1 MSKVFESQSLTDEAD
16 KRKKQYEALEEQLRA
31 LKQAFQGVADLG
43 DALKGKGADNIKD
56 FFQGQAE
63 IADSWLTLVSAQI
76 AFLNGI
82 SGDIKDQELSDTYAE
97 TSFLEHE
104 LPNADLKASEIVSAH
119 KAEIDSILSGI
130 SDIIHL
136 DTYTLDDYADKM
148 GDAQKTRRD
157 TITAVDTLDE
167 SLTAEYQ
174 NLESLDNAVLSKYS
188 VLMQATSNGKSASPM
203 YYDKKAFH
211 SNEIYKSVMA
221 TEKQGTDYI
230 DAKAQQAEA
239 RRLQEKAE
247 EEANK
252 PWYEKTWDGICNF
265 TGEVTGYYD
274 YKRAAE
280 GVDPV
285 TGEKL
290 STAERV
296 TAGAMAAAGFIP
308 VVGWAGRAFKGGK
321 AIYKTGKTVIA
332 AEHALDAYKTG
343 KSLDI
348 LKMTEMGAYGLV
360 ASNGFSEAVTGRDMF
375 GNKVSEEKRKQGAL
389 EAALSLVGAGSLA
402 KSVDHSVSMYRNVDK
417 GSTVK
422 VKLSDIRHVVN
433 PTHVKKVA
441 HQTYQSV
448 KKRSLS
454 VIESAGETVLFAKQL
469 MGTFRNQ
476 PAYAYAKSSHYT
488 ESLINKEAVKKVA
501 QYPVNYLKQ
510 VAKDHIHYIT
520 QTGKVFYDASSK
532 VFRTSDGKFA
542 KKPKADHVEE
552 PKVLKVERQKTD
564 VHSEGTKATGELNKD
579 LAKAYLRD
587 IEAKTGRKVCKEQID
602 HIKEALRNNNYEK
615 LTPKETA
622 KHRSKF
628 TSSLKDRLIAEWE
641 EKTNQKW
648 PRYTEEVFD
657 KHGEVARSIG
667 QPYDAHHI
675 IENNFG
681 GPHEWWNIHPA
692 KYPDEHQAGIHG
704 KGAPSGKLFP
714 RR

>member
-16 KRKKQYEALEEQLRA
+16 KRRKQYEALEEQLRA

-82 SGDIKDQELSDTYAE
+82 SGDIKDQELSDTYVE

-360 ASNGFSEAVTGRDMF
+360 ASNGFSEVVTGRDMF

-389 EAALSLVGAGSLA
+389 EAALSMVGAGALAKHVNKGIPLA
-402 KSVDHSVSMYRNVDK
+402 KSPQASKVEKGKKILDQVKEFKVPTNVKIRVHKTVTPDGATFPIIHADVKTTAVKDLGIVKMAGSGSSGSTPTRLIPGTPGKVTGGSSTKLGKNMFEQMGLPRSTKRTPYQAQHIIPKEFRSHPVLKKLGMDMDDASNGFFLRIPDDDISATSRHKGYHSVYSSFVRK
-417 GSTVK
+417 
-422 VKLSDIRHVVN
+422 KLDEIDVN
-433 PTHVKKVA
+433 
-441 HQTYQSV
+441 QSV
-448 KKRSLS
+448 D
-454 VIESAGETVLFAKQL
+454 VIE
-469 MGTFRNQ
+469 
-476 PAYAYAKSSHYT
+476 
-488 ESLINKEAVKKVA
+488 
-501 QYPVNYLKQ
+501 KQ
-510 VAKDHIHYIT
+510 VYGLQQKLRELQEKGLPLYMRDDYL
-520 QTGKVFYDASSK
+520 QTEL
-532 VFRTSDGKFA
+532 
-542 KKPKADHVEE
+542 KK
-552 PKVLKVERQKTD
+552 
-564 VHSEGTKATGELNKD
+564 
-579 LAKAYLRD
+579 
-587 IEAKTGRKVCKEQID
+587 
-602 HIKEALRNNNYEK
+602 IKEKGFEAYK
-615 LTPKETA
+615 LERKEDSASRKPVWKRGGGATVD
-622 KHRSKF
+622 
-628 TSSLKDRLIAEWE
+628 LWE
-641 EKTNQKW
+641 RWYNK
-648 PRYTEEVFD
+648 
-657 KHGEVARSIG
+657 
-667 QPYDAHHI
+667 
-675 IENNFG
+675 
-681 GPHEWWNIHPA
+681 
-692 KYPDEHQAGIHG
+692 
-704 KGAPSGKLFP
+704 
-714 RR
+714 

>member
-82 SGDIKDQELSDTYAE
+82 SGDIKDQELSDSYAE

-104 LPNADLKASEIVSAH
+104 LPNADLRASEIVSAH

-332 AEHALDAYKTG
+332 AEHALDAYRTG

-389 EAALSLVGAGSLA
+389 EAALSLVGAGALA
-402 KSVDHSVSMYRNVDK
+402 KHVNKGIPLATHSKVQKANK
-417 GSTVK
+417 TLEK
-422 VKLSDIRHVVN
+422 VKQFKV
-433 PTHVKKVA
+433 PTNVRVYA
-441 HQTYQSV
+441 ERPVTPDGFT
-448 KKRSLS
+448 
-454 VIESAGETVLFAKQL
+454 IGIPTVRVDVEK
-469 MGTFRNQ
+469 T
-476 PAYAYAKSSHYT
+476 
-488 ESLINKEAVKKVA
+488 AVKDLGIVKM
-501 QYPVNYLKQ
+501 
-510 VAKDHIHYIT
+510 
-520 QTGKVFYDASSK
+520 ASSQ
-532 VFRTSDGKFA
+532 S
-542 KKPKADHVEE
+542 KKPKWLEKPEGMTQNDYVAHNGTNYSKKKRTEEYNAALADREKIVGDNSNGYRLKEPTNWMEE
-552 PKVLKVERQKTD
+552 RGMIQ
-564 VHSEGTKATGELNKD
+564 
-579 LAKAYLRD
+579 
-587 IEAKTGRKVCKEQID
+587 
-602 HIKEALRNNNYEK
+602 IKER
-615 LTPKETA
+615 
-622 KHRSKF
+622 
-628 TSSLKDRLIAEWE
+628 LKRKSWTDRDGFNW
-641 EKTNQKW
+641 QW
-648 PRYTEEVFD
+648 D
-657 KHGEVARSIG
+657 S
-667 QPYDAHHI
+667 Q
-675 IENNFG
+675 
-681 GPHEWWNIHPA
+681 
-692 KYPDEHQAGIHG
+692 HG
-704 KGAPSGKLFP
+704 KLEKWNRRRTEHLGEFDPVTGKQTKKGEPS
-714 RR
+714 RRWDG

>member
-16 KRKKQYEALEEQLRA
+16 KRKKQYEALEGQLRA

-82 SGDIKDQELSDTYAE
+82 SGDIKDQELSDSYAE

-221 TEKQGTDYI
+221 AEKQGTDYI

-360 ASNGFSEAVTGRDMF
+360 ASNGFTEAVTGRDMF

-389 EAALSLVGAGSLA
+389 EAALSLVGAGALA
-402 KSVDHSVSMYRNVDK
+402 KHVNKGIPLATHSKVQKANK
-417 GSTVK
+417 TLEK
-422 VKLSDIRHVVN
+422 VKQFKV
-433 PTHVKKVA
+433 PTNVRVYA
-441 HQTYQSV
+441 ERPVTPDGFT
-448 KKRSLS
+448 
-454 VIESAGETVLFAKQL
+454 IGIPTVRVDVEK
-469 MGTFRNQ
+469 T
-476 PAYAYAKSSHYT
+476 
-488 ESLINKEAVKKVA
+488 AVKDLGIVKM
-501 QYPVNYLKQ
+501 
-510 VAKDHIHYIT
+510 
-520 QTGKVFYDASSK
+520 ASSQ
-532 VFRTSDGKFA
+532 S
-542 KKPKADHVEE
+542 KKPKWLEKPEGMTQNDYVAHNGTNYSKKKRTEEYNAALADREKIVGDNSNGYRLKEPTNWMEE
-552 PKVLKVERQKTD
+552 RGMIQ
-564 VHSEGTKATGELNKD
+564 
-579 LAKAYLRD
+579 
-587 IEAKTGRKVCKEQID
+587 
-602 HIKEALRNNNYEK
+602 IKER
-615 LTPKETA
+615 
-622 KHRSKF
+622 
-628 TSSLKDRLIAEWE
+628 LKRKSWTDRDGFNW
-641 EKTNQKW
+641 QW
-648 PRYTEEVFD
+648 D
-657 KHGEVARSIG
+657 S
-667 QPYDAHHI
+667 Q
-675 IENNFG
+675 
-681 GPHEWWNIHPA
+681 
-692 KYPDEHQAGIHG
+692 HG
-704 KGAPSGKLFP
+704 KLEKWNRRRTEHLGEFDPVTGKQTKKGEPS
-714 RR
+714 RRWDG

>member
-82 SGDIKDQELSDTYAE
+82 SGDIKDQELSDTYVE

-211 SNEIYKSVMA
+211 SNEIYKSVTA
-221 TEKQGTDYI
+221 TEKQGMDYI

-360 ASNGFSEAVTGRDMF
+360 ASNGFTEAVTGRDMF

-389 EAALSLVGAGSLA
+389 EAALSLVGAGALAKHVNKGIPLA
-402 KSVDHSVSMYRNVDK
+402 KSPQASKVEKGKKILDQVKEFKVPTNVKIRVHKTVTPDGATFPIIHADVKTTAVKDLGVVKMVSDGVRKGKSHSPNISKNHD
-417 GSTVK
+417 
-422 VKLSDIRHVVN
+422 
-433 PTHVKKVA
+433 KVA
-441 HQTYQSV
+441 HDGYYGRKEFRTMLNNASFTPHGHKHV
-448 KKRSLS
+448 KAKTLEEAKRFSMTGKKAAQYLPN
-454 VIESAGETVLFAKQL
+454 VNNKALE
-469 MGTFRNQ
+469 
-476 PAYAYAKSSHYT
+476 
-488 ESLINKEAVKKVA
+488 KEALLKGHIIDNGNNNYYFIYDAGKTVGYDLGTPTSWIRAEFSGGEYHGHPIAGSRLDK
-501 QYPVNYLKQ
+501 YLKQ
-510 VAKDHIHYIT
+510 L
-520 QTGKVFYDASSK
+520 G
-532 VFRTSDGKFA
+532 
-542 KKPKADHVEE
+542 
-552 PKVLKVERQKTD
+552 
-564 VHSEGTKATGELNKD
+564 
-579 LAKAYLRD
+579 
-587 IEAKTGRKVCKEQID
+587 ID
-602 HIKEALRNNNYEK
+602 K
-615 LTPKETA
+615 
-622 KHRSKF
+622 
-628 TSSLKDRLIAEWE
+628 
-641 EKTNQKW
+641 
-648 PRYTEEVFD
+648 
-657 KHGEVARSIG
+657 
-667 QPYDAHHI
+667 
-675 IENNFG
+675 
-681 GPHEWWNIHPA
+681 
-692 KYPDEHQAGIHG
+692 
-704 KGAPSGKLFP
+704 
-714 RR
+714 

>member
-82 SGDIKDQELSDTYAE
+82 SGDIKDQELSDTYVE

-211 SNEIYKSVMA
+211 SNEIYKSVTA

-389 EAALSLVGAGSLA
+389 EAALSLVGAGALAKHVNKGIPLA
-402 KSVDHSVSMYRNVDK
+402 KSPQTAKVEKGKKILDQVKEFKVPTNVKIRVHKTVTPDGATFPIIHADVKTTAVKDLGIVKMVSDGVRKGKSHSPNISKNHD
-417 GSTVK
+417 
-422 VKLSDIRHVVN
+422 
-433 PTHVKKVA
+433 KVA
-441 HQTYQSV
+441 HDGYYGRKEFRTMLNNASFTPHGHKHV
-448 KKRSLS
+448 KAKTPEEAKRFSMTGKK
-454 VIESAGETVLFAKQL
+454 SAQYLPNVNNKALE
-469 MGTFRNQ
+469 
-476 PAYAYAKSSHYT
+476 
-488 ESLINKEAVKKVA
+488 KEALLKGHIIDNGNNNYYFIYDAGKTVGYDLGTPTSWIRAEFSGGEYHGHPIAGSRLGK
-501 QYPVNYLKQ
+501 YLKQ
-510 VAKDHIHYIT
+510 L
-520 QTGKVFYDASSK
+520 G
-532 VFRTSDGKFA
+532 
-542 KKPKADHVEE
+542 
-552 PKVLKVERQKTD
+552 
-564 VHSEGTKATGELNKD
+564 
-579 LAKAYLRD
+579 
-587 IEAKTGRKVCKEQID
+587 ID
-602 HIKEALRNNNYEK
+602 K
-615 LTPKETA
+615 
-622 KHRSKF
+622 
-628 TSSLKDRLIAEWE
+628 
-641 EKTNQKW
+641 
-648 PRYTEEVFD
+648 
-657 KHGEVARSIG
+657 
-667 QPYDAHHI
+667 
-675 IENNFG
+675 
-681 GPHEWWNIHPA
+681 
-692 KYPDEHQAGIHG
+692 
-704 KGAPSGKLFP
+704 
-714 RR
+714 

>member
-104 LPNADLKASEIVSAH
+104 LPNADLRASEIVSAH

-188 VLMQATSNGKSASPM
+188 LLMQATSNGKSASPI

-389 EAALSLVGAGSLA
+389 EAALSLVGAGALA
-402 KSVDHSVSMYRNVDK
+402 KHVNKGIPLATHSKVQKANK
-417 GSTVK
+417 TLEK
-422 VKLSDIRHVVN
+422 VKQFKV
-433 PTHVKKVA
+433 PTNVRVYAERPVTANGFTYGFPTVRVDVEKTAVKELGI
-441 HQTYQSV
+441 V
-448 KKRSLS
+448 KMASSGKGIKGIVKPVSNMNEFFDMEFGKKISNSLS
-454 VIESAGETVLFAKQL
+454 KSKVKYDGQSIYKVEKKTD
-469 MGTFRNQ
+469 NQ
-476 PAYAYAKSSHYT
+476 
-488 ESLINKEAVKKVA
+488 
-501 QYPVNYLKQ
+501 YLKKGYG
-510 VAKDHIHYIT
+510 VYLDALHKDHLEVI
-520 QTGKVFYDASSK
+520 D
-532 VFRTSDGKFA
+532 
-542 KKPKADHVEE
+542 
-552 PKVLKVERQKTD
+552 
-564 VHSEGTKATGELNKD
+564 
-579 LAKAYLRD
+579 
-587 IEAKTGRKVCKEQID
+587 KTGNVKYVLNLDGTLNPDKT
-602 HIKEALRNNNYEK
+602 KKALGR
-615 LTPKETA
+615 
-622 KHRSKF
+622 
-628 TSSLKDRLIAEWE
+628 
-641 EKTNQKW
+641 
-648 PRYTEEVFD
+648 V
-657 KHGEVARSIG
+657 V
-667 QPYDAHHI
+667 
-675 IENNFG
+675 
-681 GPHEWWNIHPA
+681 
-692 KYPDEHQAGIHG
+692 
-704 KGAPSGKLFP
+704 KGWK
-714 RR
+714 

>member
-82 SGDIKDQELSDTYAE
+82 SGDIKDQELSDTYVE

-157 TITAVDTLDE
+157 TITAVDMLDE

-211 SNEIYKSVMA
+211 SNEIYKSVTA

-343 KSLDI
+343 KSIDI

-360 ASNGFSEAVTGRDMF
+360 ASNGFTEAVTGRDMF

-389 EAALSLVGAGSLA
+389 EAALSLVGAGALAKHVNKGIPLA
-402 KSVDHSVSMYRNVDK
+402 KSPQASKVEKGKKILDQVKEFKVPTNVK
-417 GSTVK
+417 IRVHKTVTPDGASFPIIYAD
-422 VKLSDIRHVVN
+422 VK
-433 PTHVKKVA
+433 T
-441 HQTYQSV
+441 T
-448 KKRSLS
+448 
-454 VIESAGETVLFAKQL
+454 
-469 MGTFRNQ
+469 
-476 PAYAYAKSSHYT
+476 
-488 ESLINKEAVKKVA
+488 AVKDLGVVKMVGSGSGNSKKLFGQNGTQIA
-501 QYPVNYLKQ
+501 SKTTWQNGKTERIDIENPNPGQ
-510 VAKDHIHYIT
+510 REGQIHYHEPNNKKWYFDVET
-520 QTGKVFYDASSK
+520 KKFYDQKTGEDAPSK
-532 VFRTSDGKFA
+532 IQ
-542 KKPKADHVEE
+542 
-552 PKVLKVERQKTD
+552 KVLKDKSVQKAINK
-564 VHSEGTKATGELNKD
+564 GLKFLGED
-579 LAKAYLRD
+579 
-587 IEAKTGRKVCKEQID
+587 
-602 HIKEALRNNNYEK
+602 
-615 LTPKETA
+615 P
-622 KHRSKF
+622 
-628 TSSLKDRLIAEWE
+628 
-641 EKTNQKW
+641 
-648 PRYTEEVFD
+648 VF
-657 KHGEVARSIG
+657 
-667 QPYDAHHI
+667 
-675 IENNFG
+675 
-681 GPHEWWNIHPA
+681 
-692 KYPDEHQAGIHG
+692 
-704 KGAPSGKLFP
+704 
-714 RR
+714 

>member
-82 SGDIKDQELSDTYAE
+82 SGDIKDQELSDTYVE

-211 SNEIYKSVMA
+211 SNEIYKSVTA

-389 EAALSLVGAGSLA
+389 EAALSLVGAGALAKHVNKGIPLA
-402 KSVDHSVSMYRNVDK
+402 KSPQASIVEKGKKILDQVKEFKVPTNVKIRVHKTVTPDGATFPIIHADVKTTAVKDLGIVKMVSDGVRKGKSHSPNISKNHD
-417 GSTVK
+417 
-422 VKLSDIRHVVN
+422 
-433 PTHVKKVA
+433 KVA
-441 HQTYQSV
+441 HDGYYGRKEFRTMLNNASFTPHGHKHV
-448 KKRSLS
+448 KAKTPEEAKRFSMT
-454 VIESAGETVLFAKQL
+454 GK
-469 MGTFRNQ
+469 
-476 PAYAYAKSSHYT
+476 KS
-488 ESLINKEAVKKVA
+488 A
-501 QYPVNYLKQ
+501 QYLPNVNN
-510 VAKDHIHYIT
+510 
-520 QTGKVFYDASSK
+520 
-532 VFRTSDGKFA
+532 
-542 KKPKADHVEE
+542 KALE
-552 PKVLKVERQKTD
+552 
-564 VHSEGTKATGELNKD
+564 
-579 LAKAYLRD
+579 
-587 IEAKTGRKVCKEQID
+587 
-602 HIKEALRNNNYEK
+602 KEALLKGHIIDNGNNN
-615 LTPKETA
+615 
-622 KHRSKF
+622 
-628 TSSLKDRLIAEWE
+628 
-641 EKTNQKW
+641 
-648 PRYTEEVFD
+648 
-657 KHGEVARSIG
+657 
-667 QPYDAHHI
+667 
-675 IENNFG
+675 
-681 GPHEWWNIHPA
+681 
-692 KYPDEHQAGIHG
+692 
-704 KGAPSGKLFP
+704 
-714 RR
+714 

>member
-104 LPNADLKASEIVSAH
+104 LPNADLRASEIVSAH

-389 EAALSLVGAGSLA
+389 EAALSLVGAGALA
-402 KSVDHSVSMYRNVDK
+402 KHVNKGIPLATHSKVQKANK
-417 GSTVK
+417 TLEK
-422 VKLSDIRHVVN
+422 VKQFKV
-433 PTHVKKVA
+433 PTNVRVYA
-441 HQTYQSV
+441 ERPVTANGFTY
-448 KKRSLS
+448 
-454 VIESAGETVLFAKQL
+454 GFPTVRVDVEK
-469 MGTFRNQ
+469 T
-476 PAYAYAKSSHYT
+476 
-488 ESLINKEAVKKVA
+488 AVKELGIVKM
-501 QYPVNYLKQ
+501 
-510 VAKDHIHYIT
+510 
-520 QTGKVFYDASSK
+520 ASSQ
-532 VFRTSDGKFA
+532 S
-542 KKPKADHVEE
+542 KKPKWLEKPEGMTQNDYVAHNGTNYSKKKRTEEYYAALADREKIVGDNSNGYRLKEPTNWMEE
-552 PKVLKVERQKTD
+552 RGMIQ
-564 VHSEGTKATGELNKD
+564 
-579 LAKAYLRD
+579 
-587 IEAKTGRKVCKEQID
+587 
-602 HIKEALRNNNYEK
+602 IKER
-615 LTPKETA
+615 
-622 KHRSKF
+622 
-628 TSSLKDRLIAEWE
+628 LKRKSWSDRDGFNW
-641 EKTNQKW
+641 QW
-648 PRYTEEVFD
+648 D
-657 KHGEVARSIG
+657 S
-667 QPYDAHHI
+667 Q
-675 IENNFG
+675 
-681 GPHEWWNIHPA
+681 
-692 KYPDEHQAGIHG
+692 HG
-704 KGAPSGKLFP
+704 KLEKWNRRRTEHLGEFDPVTGKQTKKGEPS
-714 RR
+714 RRWDG

>member
-82 SGDIKDQELSDTYAE
+82 SGDIKDQELSDSYVE

-104 LPNADLKASEIVSAH
+104 LPNADLRASEIVSAH

-389 EAALSLVGAGSLA
+389 EAALSLVGAGALA
-402 KSVDHSVSMYRNVDK
+402 KHVNKGIPLATHSKVQKANK
-417 GSTVK
+417 TLEK
-422 VKLSDIRHVVN
+422 VKQFKV
-433 PTHVKKVA
+433 PTNVRVYA
-441 HQTYQSV
+441 ERPVTANGFTY
-448 KKRSLS
+448 
-454 VIESAGETVLFAKQL
+454 GFPTVRVDVEK
-469 MGTFRNQ
+469 T
-476 PAYAYAKSSHYT
+476 
-488 ESLINKEAVKKVA
+488 AVKELGIVKM
-501 QYPVNYLKQ
+501 
-510 VAKDHIHYIT
+510 
-520 QTGKVFYDASSK
+520 ASSQ
-532 VFRTSDGKFA
+532 S
-542 KKPKADHVEE
+542 KKPKWLEKPEGMTQNDYVAHNGTNYSKKKRTEEYNAALADREKIVGDNSNGYRLKEPTNWMEE
-552 PKVLKVERQKTD
+552 RGMIQ
-564 VHSEGTKATGELNKD
+564 
-579 LAKAYLRD
+579 
-587 IEAKTGRKVCKEQID
+587 
-602 HIKEALRNNNYEK
+602 IKER
-615 LTPKETA
+615 
-622 KHRSKF
+622 
-628 TSSLKDRLIAEWE
+628 LKRKSWTDRDGFNW
-641 EKTNQKW
+641 QW
-648 PRYTEEVFD
+648 D
-657 KHGEVARSIG
+657 S
-667 QPYDAHHI
+667 Q
-675 IENNFG
+675 
-681 GPHEWWNIHPA
+681 
-692 KYPDEHQAGIHG
+692 HG
-704 KGAPSGKLFP
+704 KLEKWNRRRTEHLGEFDPVTGKQTKKGEPS
-714 RR
+714 RRWDG

>member
-82 SGDIKDQELSDTYAE
+82 SGDIKDQELSDTYVE

-211 SNEIYKSVMA
+211 SNEIYKSVTA

-360 ASNGFSEAVTGRDMF
+360 ASNGFTEAVTGRDMF

-389 EAALSLVGAGSLA
+389 EAALSLVGAGALAKHVNKGIPLA
-402 KSVDHSVSMYRNVDK
+402 KSPQTAKVEKGKKILDQVKEFKVPTNVKIRVHKTVTPDGATFPIIHADVKTTAVKDLGIVKMVSDGVRKGKSHSPNISKNHD
-417 GSTVK
+417 
-422 VKLSDIRHVVN
+422 
-433 PTHVKKVA
+433 KVA
-441 HQTYQSV
+441 HDGYYGRKEFRTMLNNASFTPHGHKHV
-448 KKRSLS
+448 KAKTPEEAKRFSMTGKK
-454 VIESAGETVLFAKQL
+454 SAQYLPNVNNKALE
-469 MGTFRNQ
+469 
-476 PAYAYAKSSHYT
+476 
-488 ESLINKEAVKKVA
+488 KEALLKGHIIDNGNNNYYFIYDAGKTVGYDLGTPTSWIRAEFSGGEYHGHPIAGSRLGK
-501 QYPVNYLKQ
+501 YLKQ
-510 VAKDHIHYIT
+510 L
-520 QTGKVFYDASSK
+520 G
-532 VFRTSDGKFA
+532 
-542 KKPKADHVEE
+542 
-552 PKVLKVERQKTD
+552 
-564 VHSEGTKATGELNKD
+564 
-579 LAKAYLRD
+579 
-587 IEAKTGRKVCKEQID
+587 ID
-602 HIKEALRNNNYEK
+602 K
-615 LTPKETA
+615 
-622 KHRSKF
+622 
-628 TSSLKDRLIAEWE
+628 
-641 EKTNQKW
+641 
-648 PRYTEEVFD
+648 
-657 KHGEVARSIG
+657 
-667 QPYDAHHI
+667 
-675 IENNFG
+675 
-681 GPHEWWNIHPA
+681 
-692 KYPDEHQAGIHG
+692 
-704 KGAPSGKLFP
+704 
-714 RR
+714 

>member
-82 SGDIKDQELSDTYAE
+82 SGDIKDQELSDSYAE

-104 LPNADLKASEIVSAH
+104 LPNADLRASEIVSAH

-375 GNKVSEEKRKQGAL
+375 GNKVSEDKRKQGAL
-389 EAALSLVGAGSLA
+389 EAALSLVGAGALA
-402 KSVDHSVSMYRNVDK
+402 KHVNKGIPLATHSKVQKANK
-417 GSTVK
+417 TLEK
-422 VKLSDIRHVVN
+422 VKQFKV
-433 PTHVKKVA
+433 PTNVRVYA
-441 HQTYQSV
+441 ERPVTANGFTY
-448 KKRSLS
+448 
-454 VIESAGETVLFAKQL
+454 GFPTVRVDVEK
-469 MGTFRNQ
+469 T
-476 PAYAYAKSSHYT
+476 
-488 ESLINKEAVKKVA
+488 AVKELGIVKM
-501 QYPVNYLKQ
+501 
-510 VAKDHIHYIT
+510 
-520 QTGKVFYDASSK
+520 ASSQ
-532 VFRTSDGKFA
+532 S
-542 KKPKADHVEE
+542 KKPKWLEKPEGMTQNDYVAHNGTNYSKKKRTEEYNAALADREKIVGDNSNGYRLKEPTNWMEE
-552 PKVLKVERQKTD
+552 RGMIQ
-564 VHSEGTKATGELNKD
+564 
-579 LAKAYLRD
+579 
-587 IEAKTGRKVCKEQID
+587 
-602 HIKEALRNNNYEK
+602 IKER
-615 LTPKETA
+615 
-622 KHRSKF
+622 
-628 TSSLKDRLIAEWE
+628 LKRKSWTDRDGFNW
-641 EKTNQKW
+641 QW
-648 PRYTEEVFD
+648 D
-657 KHGEVARSIG
+657 S
-667 QPYDAHHI
+667 Q
-675 IENNFG
+675 
-681 GPHEWWNIHPA
+681 
-692 KYPDEHQAGIHG
+692 HG
-704 KGAPSGKLFP
+704 KLEKWNRRRTEHLGEFDPVTGKQTKKGEPS
-714 RR
+714 RRWDG

>member
-82 SGDIKDQELSDTYAE
+82 SGDIKDQELSDTYVE

-211 SNEIYKSVMA
+211 SNEIYKSVTA

-389 EAALSLVGAGSLA
+389 EAALSLVGAGALAKHVNKGIPLA
-402 KSVDHSVSMYRNVDK
+402 KSPQASKVEKGKKILDQVKEFKVPTNVKIRVHKTVTPDGATFPIIHADVKTTAVKDLGIVKMAGSGKGIKGIVKPVSNMNEFFDMEFGK
-417 GSTVK
+417 KISNSLSKSK
-422 VKLSDIRHVVN
+422 VKYDGQSIYKVE
-433 PTHVKKVA
+433 KK
-441 HQTYQSV
+441 TD
-448 KKRSLS
+448 
-454 VIESAGETVLFAKQL
+454 
-469 MGTFRNQ
+469 NQ
-476 PAYAYAKSSHYT
+476 
-488 ESLINKEAVKKVA
+488 
-501 QYPVNYLKQ
+501 YLKKGYG
-510 VAKDHIHYIT
+510 VYLDALHKDHLEVI
-520 QTGKVFYDASSK
+520 D
-532 VFRTSDGKFA
+532 
-542 KKPKADHVEE
+542 
-552 PKVLKVERQKTD
+552 
-564 VHSEGTKATGELNKD
+564 
-579 LAKAYLRD
+579 
-587 IEAKTGRKVCKEQID
+587 KTGNVKYVLNLDGTLNPDKT
-602 HIKEALRNNNYEK
+602 KKALGR
-615 LTPKETA
+615 
-622 KHRSKF
+622 
-628 TSSLKDRLIAEWE
+628 
-641 EKTNQKW
+641 
-648 PRYTEEVFD
+648 V
-657 KHGEVARSIG
+657 V
-667 QPYDAHHI
+667 
-675 IENNFG
+675 
-681 GPHEWWNIHPA
+681 
-692 KYPDEHQAGIHG
+692 
-704 KGAPSGKLFP
+704 KGWK
-714 RR
+714 

>member
-16 KRKKQYEALEEQLRA
+16 KRKKQYEALEEQLNA
-31 LKQAFQGVADLG
+31 LKKAFQGMADLG

-63 IADSWLTLVSAQI
+63 IAESWLTLVSAQI

-82 SGDIKDQELSDTYAE
+82 SGDIKDQELSDSYVE

-157 TITAVDTLDE
+157 TITAVDKLDE
-167 SLTAEYQ
+167 SLTTEYQ

-211 SNEIYKSVMA
+211 SNEIYKSVIEA
-221 TEKQGTDYI
+221 EKQGTDYI

-247 EEANK
+247 KEANK

-321 AIYKTGKTVIA
+321 AIYKTGKTVMA
-332 AEHALDAYKTG
+332 AEHALDVYKTG

-389 EAALSLVGAGSLA
+389 EAALSLVGAGVLAKHVNKGIPLA
-402 KSVDHSVSMYRNVDK
+402 KSPQTAKVEKGKKILDQVKEFKVPTNVKIRVHKTVTPDGATFPIIHADVKTKAVKDLGIVKMAGSGKGIKGTGNVRHLDYVPRISEIEVKFKRNIKHDPEEFARQLKNQEKGMNELTVDEYLKNRERYIAKGRAIEGNAAQKMARQEALKDKIAELRKQGLSRADATKQASNWIDTQAALHNPDQIAGGRADSIGGLGDKRVNSSLGSQWKYRIDIVDEQIRK
-417 GSTVK
+417 TAENMSPAEIKNTYLN
-422 VKLSDIRHVVN
+422 VKL
-433 PTHVKKVA
+433 
-441 HQTYQSV
+441 
-448 KKRSLS
+448 
-454 VIESAGETVLFAKQL
+454 
-469 MGTFRNQ
+469 
-476 PAYAYAKSSHYT
+476 
-488 ESLINKEAVKKVA
+488 
-501 QYPVNYLKQ
+501 
-510 VAKDHIHYIT
+510 T
-520 QTGKVFYDASSK
+520 Q
-532 VFRTSDGKFA
+532 
-542 KKPKADHVEE
+542 
-552 PKVLKVERQKTD
+552 
-564 VHSEGTKATGELNKD
+564 
-579 LAKAYLRD
+579 
-587 IEAKTGRKVCKEQID
+587 
-602 HIKEALRNNNYEK
+602 
-615 LTPKETA
+615 
-622 KHRSKF
+622 
-628 TSSLKDRLIAEWE
+628 
-641 EKTNQKW
+641 
-648 PRYTEEVFD
+648 
-657 KHGEVARSIG
+657 
-667 QPYDAHHI
+667 
-675 IENNFG
+675 
-681 GPHEWWNIHPA
+681 
-692 KYPDEHQAGIHG
+692 
-704 KGAPSGKLFP
+704 
-714 RR
+714 

>member
-82 SGDIKDQELSDTYAE
+82 SGDIKDQELSDSYAE

-104 LPNADLKASEIVSAH
+104 LPNADLRASEIVSAH

-157 TITAVDTLDE
+157 TITAVDTLNE

-188 VLMQATSNGKSASPM
+188 LLMQATSNGKSASPM

-360 ASNGFSEAVTGRDMF
+360 ASNGFTEAVTGRDMF

-389 EAALSLVGAGSLA
+389 EAALSLVGAGALA
-402 KSVDHSVSMYRNVDK
+402 KHVNKGIPLATHSKVQKANKTLEKIKQFKVPTNVRVYAERPVTANGFTYGFPTVRVDVEKTAVKELGIVKMASSGKGIKGIVKPVSNMNEFFDMEFGK
-417 GSTVK
+417 KISNSLSKSK
-422 VKLSDIRHVVN
+422 VKYDGQSIYKVE
-433 PTHVKKVA
+433 KK
-441 HQTYQSV
+441 TD
-448 KKRSLS
+448 
-454 VIESAGETVLFAKQL
+454 
-469 MGTFRNQ
+469 NQ
-476 PAYAYAKSSHYT
+476 
-488 ESLINKEAVKKVA
+488 
-501 QYPVNYLKQ
+501 YLKKGYG
-510 VAKDHIHYIT
+510 VYLDALHKDHLEVI
-520 QTGKVFYDASSK
+520 D
-532 VFRTSDGKFA
+532 
-542 KKPKADHVEE
+542 
-552 PKVLKVERQKTD
+552 
-564 VHSEGTKATGELNKD
+564 
-579 LAKAYLRD
+579 
-587 IEAKTGRKVCKEQID
+587 KTGNVKYVLNLDGTLNPDKT
-602 HIKEALRNNNYEK
+602 KKALGR
-615 LTPKETA
+615 
-622 KHRSKF
+622 
-628 TSSLKDRLIAEWE
+628 
-641 EKTNQKW
+641 
-648 PRYTEEVFD
+648 V
-657 KHGEVARSIG
+657 V
-667 QPYDAHHI
+667 
-675 IENNFG
+675 
-681 GPHEWWNIHPA
+681 
-692 KYPDEHQAGIHG
+692 
-704 KGAPSGKLFP
+704 KGWK
-714 RR
+714 

>member
-82 SGDIKDQELSDTYAE
+82 SGDIKDQELSDSYVE

-104 LPNADLKASEIVSAH
+104 LPNADLRASEIVSAH

-389 EAALSLVGAGSLA
+389 EAALSLVGAGALAKHVNKGIPLA
-402 KSVDHSVSMYRNVDK
+402 KSPQAAKVEKGKKILDQVKEFKVPTNVK
-417 GSTVK
+417 IRVHKTVTPDGATFPIIHAD
-422 VKLSDIRHVVN
+422 VK
-433 PTHVKKVA
+433 TK
-441 HQTYQSV
+441 
-448 KKRSLS
+448 
-454 VIESAGETVLFAKQL
+454 
-469 MGTFRNQ
+469 
-476 PAYAYAKSSHYT
+476 
-488 ESLINKEAVKKVA
+488 AVKDLGFVKMVGSGNTNI
-501 QYPVNYLKQ
+501 VEKINYDLIKRY
-510 VAKDHIHYIT
+510 VKD
-520 QTGKVFYDASSK
+520 VEA
-532 VFRTSDGKFA
+532 RTSRKI
-542 KKPKADHVEE
+542 PKNQVE
-552 PKVLKVERQKTD
+552 KL
-564 VHSEGTKATGELNKD
+564 
-579 LAKAYLRD
+579 
-587 IEAKTGRKVCKEQID
+587 
-602 HIKEALRNNNYEK
+602 KEALRNKEYKK
-615 LTPKETA
+615 LTPLQTR
-622 KHRSKF
+622 KHRRAFNKI
-628 TSSLKDRLIAEWE
+628 KDQLIEEWE
-641 EKTNQKW
+641 KNTGQTWPTYSEDVISKKTGEPVRKKG
-648 PRYTEEVFD
+648 D
-657 KHGEVARSIG
+657 K
-667 QPYDAHHI
+667 YDAHHI
-675 IENNFG
+675 IENSFEG
-681 GPHEWWNIHPA
+681 EHEWWNIHPA
-692 KYPDEHQAGIHG
+692 KFPNEHQSGIHG
-704 KGAPSGKLFP
+704 TGSPANELFKGGK
-714 RR
+714 

>member
-16 KRKKQYEALEEQLRA
+16 KRKKQYEALEGQLRA

-82 SGDIKDQELSDTYAE
+82 SGDIKDQELSDSYVE

-104 LPNADLKASEIVSAH
+104 LPNADLRASEIVSAH

-389 EAALSLVGAGSLA
+389 EAALSLVGAGALA
-402 KSVDHSVSMYRNVDK
+402 KHVNKGIPLATHSKVQKANK
-417 GSTVK
+417 TLEK
-422 VKLSDIRHVVN
+422 VKQFKV
-433 PTHVKKVA
+433 PTNVRVYAERPVTPDGFTIGIPTVRVDVEKTAVKDLGI
-441 HQTYQSV
+441 V
-448 KKRSLS
+448 KMASSGKGIKGIVKPVSNMNEFFDMEFGKKISNSLS
-454 VIESAGETVLFAKQL
+454 KSKVKYDGQSIYKVEKKTD
-469 MGTFRNQ
+469 NQ
-476 PAYAYAKSSHYT
+476 
-488 ESLINKEAVKKVA
+488 
-501 QYPVNYLKQ
+501 YLKKGYG
-510 VAKDHIHYIT
+510 VYLDALHKDHLEVI
-520 QTGKVFYDASSK
+520 D
-532 VFRTSDGKFA
+532 
-542 KKPKADHVEE
+542 
-552 PKVLKVERQKTD
+552 
-564 VHSEGTKATGELNKD
+564 
-579 LAKAYLRD
+579 
-587 IEAKTGRKVCKEQID
+587 KTGNVKYVLNLDGTLNPDKT
-602 HIKEALRNNNYEK
+602 KKALGR
-615 LTPKETA
+615 
-622 KHRSKF
+622 
-628 TSSLKDRLIAEWE
+628 
-641 EKTNQKW
+641 
-648 PRYTEEVFD
+648 V
-657 KHGEVARSIG
+657 V
-667 QPYDAHHI
+667 
-675 IENNFG
+675 
-681 GPHEWWNIHPA
+681 
-692 KYPDEHQAGIHG
+692 
-704 KGAPSGKLFP
+704 KGWK
-714 RR
+714 

>member
-16 KRKKQYEALEEQLRA
+16 KRRKQYEALEEQLRA

-82 SGDIKDQELSDTYAE
+82 SGDIKDQELSDTYVE

-221 TEKQGTDYI
+221 AEKQGTGYI

-332 AEHALDAYKTG
+332 AEHALDAYKT
-343 KSLDI
+343 
-348 LKMTEMGAYGLV
+348 
-360 ASNGFSEAVTGRDMF
+360 
-375 GNKVSEEKRKQGAL
+375 
-389 EAALSLVGAGSLA
+389 
-402 KSVDHSVSMYRNVDK
+402 
-417 GSTVK
+417 
-422 VKLSDIRHVVN
+422 
-433 PTHVKKVA
+433 
-441 HQTYQSV
+441 
-448 KKRSLS
+448 
-454 VIESAGETVLFAKQL
+454 
-469 MGTFRNQ
+469 
-476 PAYAYAKSSHYT
+476 
-488 ESLINKEAVKKVA
+488 
-501 QYPVNYLKQ
+501 
-510 VAKDHIHYIT
+510 
-520 QTGKVFYDASSK
+520 
-532 VFRTSDGKFA
+532 
-542 KKPKADHVEE
+542 
-552 PKVLKVERQKTD
+552 
-564 VHSEGTKATGELNKD
+564 
-579 LAKAYLRD
+579 
-587 IEAKTGRKVCKEQID
+587 
-602 HIKEALRNNNYEK
+602 
-615 LTPKETA
+615 
-622 KHRSKF
+622 
-628 TSSLKDRLIAEWE
+628 
-641 EKTNQKW
+641 
-648 PRYTEEVFD
+648 
-657 KHGEVARSIG
+657 
-667 QPYDAHHI
+667 
-675 IENNFG
+675 
-681 GPHEWWNIHPA
+681 
-692 KYPDEHQAGIHG
+692 
-704 KGAPSGKLFP
+704 
-714 RR
+714 

>member
-82 SGDIKDQELSDTYAE
+82 SGDIKDQELSDTYVE

-211 SNEIYKSVMA
+211 SNEIYKSVTA

-285 TGEKL
+285 TGERL

-321 AIYKTGKTVIA
+321 AIYKTGKAVIA

-389 EAALSLVGAGSLA
+389 EAALSLVGAGALAKHVNKGIPLA
-402 KSVDHSVSMYRNVDK
+402 KSPQASKVEKGKKILDQVKEFKVPTNVKIRVHKTVTPDGETFPIIHADVKTTAVKDLGIVKMVSDGVRKGKSHSPNISKNHD
-417 GSTVK
+417 
-422 VKLSDIRHVVN
+422 
-433 PTHVKKVA
+433 KVA
-441 HQTYQSV
+441 HDGYYGRKEFRTMLNNASFTPHGHKHV
-448 KKRSLS
+448 KAKTPEEAKRFSMTGKK
-454 VIESAGETVLFAKQL
+454 SAQYLPNVNNKALE
-469 MGTFRNQ
+469 
-476 PAYAYAKSSHYT
+476 
-488 ESLINKEAVKKVA
+488 KEALLKGHIIDNGNNNYYFIYDAGKTVGYDLGTPTSWIRAEFSGGEYHGHPIAGSRLGK
-501 QYPVNYLKQ
+501 YLKQ
-510 VAKDHIHYIT
+510 L
-520 QTGKVFYDASSK
+520 G
-532 VFRTSDGKFA
+532 
-542 KKPKADHVEE
+542 
-552 PKVLKVERQKTD
+552 
-564 VHSEGTKATGELNKD
+564 
-579 LAKAYLRD
+579 
-587 IEAKTGRKVCKEQID
+587 ID
-602 HIKEALRNNNYEK
+602 K
-615 LTPKETA
+615 
-622 KHRSKF
+622 
-628 TSSLKDRLIAEWE
+628 
-641 EKTNQKW
+641 
-648 PRYTEEVFD
+648 
-657 KHGEVARSIG
+657 
-667 QPYDAHHI
+667 
-675 IENNFG
+675 
-681 GPHEWWNIHPA
+681 
-692 KYPDEHQAGIHG
+692 
-704 KGAPSGKLFP
+704 
-714 RR
+714 

>member
-16 KRKKQYEALEEQLRA
+16 KRKKQYEALEEQLNA
-31 LKQAFQGVADLG
+31 LKKAFQGMADLG

-63 IADSWLTLVSAQI
+63 IAESWLTLVSAQI

-82 SGDIKDQELSDTYAE
+82 SGDIKDQELSDSYVE

-157 TITAVDTLDE
+157 TITAVDKLDE
-167 SLTAEYQ
+167 SLTTEYQ

-211 SNEIYKSVMA
+211 SNEIYKSVIEA
-221 TEKQGTDYI
+221 EKQGTNYI

-247 EEANK
+247 KEANK

-321 AIYKTGKTVIA
+321 AIYKTGKTVMA
-332 AEHALDAYKTG
+332 AEHALDVYKTG

-389 EAALSLVGAGSLA
+389 EAALSLVGAGALAKHVNKGIPLA
-402 KSVDHSVSMYRNVDK
+402 KSPQAAKVEKGKKILDQVKEFKVPTNVKIRVHKTVTPDGATFPIIHADVKTKAVKDLGIVKMAGSGKGIKGTGNVRHLDYVPRISEIEVKFKRNIKHDPEEFARQLKNQEKGMNELTVDEYLKNRERYIAKGRAIEGNAAQKMARQEALKDKIAELRKQGLSRADATKQASNWIDTQAALHNPDQIAGGRADSIGGLGDKRVNSSLGSQWKYRIDIVDEQIRK
-417 GSTVK
+417 TAENMSPAEIKNTYLN
-422 VKLSDIRHVVN
+422 VKL
-433 PTHVKKVA
+433 
-441 HQTYQSV
+441 
-448 KKRSLS
+448 
-454 VIESAGETVLFAKQL
+454 
-469 MGTFRNQ
+469 
-476 PAYAYAKSSHYT
+476 
-488 ESLINKEAVKKVA
+488 
-501 QYPVNYLKQ
+501 
-510 VAKDHIHYIT
+510 T
-520 QTGKVFYDASSK
+520 Q
-532 VFRTSDGKFA
+532 
-542 KKPKADHVEE
+542 
-552 PKVLKVERQKTD
+552 
-564 VHSEGTKATGELNKD
+564 
-579 LAKAYLRD
+579 
-587 IEAKTGRKVCKEQID
+587 
-602 HIKEALRNNNYEK
+602 
-615 LTPKETA
+615 
-622 KHRSKF
+622 
-628 TSSLKDRLIAEWE
+628 
-641 EKTNQKW
+641 
-648 PRYTEEVFD
+648 
-657 KHGEVARSIG
+657 
-667 QPYDAHHI
+667 
-675 IENNFG
+675 
-681 GPHEWWNIHPA
+681 
-692 KYPDEHQAGIHG
+692 
-704 KGAPSGKLFP
+704 
-714 RR
+714 

>member
-82 SGDIKDQELSDTYAE
+82 SGDIKDQELSDTYVE

-221 TEKQGTDYI
+221 TEKHGTDYI

-348 LKMTEMGAYGLV
+348 IKMTEMGAYGLV

-389 EAALSLVGAGSLA
+389 EAALSLVGAGALA
-402 KSVDHSVSMYRNVDK
+402 KHVNKGIPLATHSKVQKANK
-417 GSTVK
+417 TLEK
-422 VKLSDIRHVVN
+422 VKQFKV
-433 PTHVKKVA
+433 PTNVRVYAERPVTANGFTYGFPTVRVDVEKTAVKDLGI
-441 HQTYQSV
+441 V
-448 KKRSLS
+448 KMASSGKGIKGIVKPVSNMNEFFDMEFGKKISNSLS
-454 VIESAGETVLFAKQL
+454 KSKVKYDGQSIYKVEKKTD
-469 MGTFRNQ
+469 NQ
-476 PAYAYAKSSHYT
+476 
-488 ESLINKEAVKKVA
+488 
-501 QYPVNYLKQ
+501 YLKKGYG
-510 VAKDHIHYIT
+510 VYLDALHKDHLEVI
-520 QTGKVFYDASSK
+520 D
-532 VFRTSDGKFA
+532 
-542 KKPKADHVEE
+542 
-552 PKVLKVERQKTD
+552 
-564 VHSEGTKATGELNKD
+564 
-579 LAKAYLRD
+579 
-587 IEAKTGRKVCKEQID
+587 KTGNVKYVLNLDGTLNPDKT
-602 HIKEALRNNNYEK
+602 KKALGR
-615 LTPKETA
+615 
-622 KHRSKF
+622 
-628 TSSLKDRLIAEWE
+628 
-641 EKTNQKW
+641 
-648 PRYTEEVFD
+648 V
-657 KHGEVARSIG
+657 V
-667 QPYDAHHI
+667 
-675 IENNFG
+675 
-681 GPHEWWNIHPA
+681 
-692 KYPDEHQAGIHG
+692 
-704 KGAPSGKLFP
+704 KGWK
-714 RR
+714 

>member
-82 SGDIKDQELSDTYAE
+82 SGDIKDQELSDTYVE

-211 SNEIYKSVMA
+211 SNEIYKSVTA

-389 EAALSLVGAGSLA
+389 EAALSLVGAGVLAKHVNKGIPLA
-402 KSVDHSVSMYRNVDK
+402 KSPQATKVEKGKKILDQVKEFKVPTNVKIRVHKTVTPDGATFPIIHADVKTKAVKDLGIVKMVGSGSSGSTPTRLIPGTPGKVTGGSSTKLGKNMFEQMGLPRSTKRTPYQAQHIIPKEFRSHPVLKKLGMDMDDASNGFFLRVPDDDISATSRHKGYHSVYSSFVRK
-417 GSTVK
+417 
-422 VKLSDIRHVVN
+422 KLDEIDVN
-433 PTHVKKVA
+433 
-441 HQTYQSV
+441 QSV
-448 KKRSLS
+448 D
-454 VIESAGETVLFAKQL
+454 VIE
-469 MGTFRNQ
+469 
-476 PAYAYAKSSHYT
+476 
-488 ESLINKEAVKKVA
+488 
-501 QYPVNYLKQ
+501 KQ
-510 VAKDHIHYIT
+510 VYGLQQKLRELQEKGLPLYMRDDYL
-520 QTGKVFYDASSK
+520 QTEL
-532 VFRTSDGKFA
+532 
-542 KKPKADHVEE
+542 KK
-552 PKVLKVERQKTD
+552 
-564 VHSEGTKATGELNKD
+564 
-579 LAKAYLRD
+579 
-587 IEAKTGRKVCKEQID
+587 
-602 HIKEALRNNNYEK
+602 IKEKGFEAYK
-615 LTPKETA
+615 LERKEDSVSRKPVWKRGGGATVD
-622 KHRSKF
+622 
-628 TSSLKDRLIAEWE
+628 LWE
-641 EKTNQKW
+641 RWYNK
-648 PRYTEEVFD
+648 
-657 KHGEVARSIG
+657 
-667 QPYDAHHI
+667 
-675 IENNFG
+675 
-681 GPHEWWNIHPA
+681 
-692 KYPDEHQAGIHG
+692 
-704 KGAPSGKLFP
+704 
-714 RR
+714 

>member
-82 SGDIKDQELSDTYAE
+82 SGDIKDQELSDTYVE

-221 TEKQGTDYI
+221 AEKQGTGYI

-360 ASNGFSEAVTGRDMF
+360 ASNGFTEAVTGRDMF

-389 EAALSLVGAGSLA
+389 EAALSLVGAGALAKHVNKGIPLA
-402 KSVDHSVSMYRNVDK
+402 KSPQASKVEKGKKILDQVKEFKVPTNVKIRVHKTVTPDGATFPIIHADVKTTAVKDLGIVKMAGKWNNDGKYDRIRGYKGRELSNYDNKYLIDPRLVVEMNFKGKGKSGANAAGWERNAKKFFNTLLKSNPEFWSAENTAKIKRGRVPVVDEQFIKHFPQYADYLKDPMRHHHIGEGGQAAALPKSLHPGYGGIHNVEKEWGITGVDDQIANR
-417 GSTVK
+417 
-422 VKLSDIRHVVN
+422 L
-433 PTHVKKVA
+433 
-441 HQTYQSV
+441 
-448 KKRSLS
+448 
-454 VIESAGETVLFAKQL
+454 E
-469 MGTFRNQ
+469 TFR
-476 PAYAYAKSSHYT
+476 K
-488 ESLINKEAVKKVA
+488 ES
-501 QYPVNYLKQ
+501 
-510 VAKDHIHYIT
+510 
-520 QTGKVFYDASSK
+520 
-532 VFRTSDGKFA
+532 
-542 KKPKADHVEE
+542 
-552 PKVLKVERQKTD
+552 
-564 VHSEGTKATGELNKD
+564 
-579 LAKAYLRD
+579 
-587 IEAKTGRKVCKEQID
+587 GR
-602 HIKEALRNNNYEK
+602 
-615 LTPKETA
+615 
-622 KHRSKF
+622 
-628 TSSLKDRLIAEWE
+628 
-641 EKTNQKW
+641 
-648 PRYTEEVFD
+648 
-657 KHGEVARSIG
+657 
-667 QPYDAHHI
+667 
-675 IENNFG
+675 
-681 GPHEWWNIHPA
+681 
-692 KYPDEHQAGIHG
+692 
-704 KGAPSGKLFP
+704 
-714 RR
+714 